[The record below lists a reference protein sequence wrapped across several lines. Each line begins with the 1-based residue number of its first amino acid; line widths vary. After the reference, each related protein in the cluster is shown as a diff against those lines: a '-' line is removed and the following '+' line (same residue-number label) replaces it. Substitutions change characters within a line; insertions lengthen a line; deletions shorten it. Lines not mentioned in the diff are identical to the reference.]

1 MRAGNQLPP
10 LPIGLKYTAEKLDIG
25 LREIAQCMGVS
36 LGSASNYVNSGTLP
50 TKCQRTTV
58 EAKLRTL
65 CDARGASVRQM
76 ARLFKAHLDLR
87 RVAIKPVAK
96 PVPAR
101 KMASTE
107 VPAIAYP
114 PTHYHSKK
122 EDDDML
128 LPKQTLTQEARAAFG
143 FFTNPF
149 DGEVTKADEMYQN
162 TEFRFCREAC
172 WQAATH
178 SRFVAIVGESGSGK
192 TTLLGDTEERI
203 ETERKPIILIKPSV
217 LGMEGS
223 DKTGKT
229 LKASGIMDAIIY
241 TLDPACTPRQTME
254 AKTRQLQRMLEDSA
268 KSGNN
273 HLLVIE
279 EAHALPVVTLKHLKR
294 LHELRMG
301 RKPMLG
307 ILLLGQTEL
316 RAKLNPARHD
326 VREVA
331 QRCEVVSLEPLD
343 ADLGAYLSLR
353 LQRSGKKLDEVMDR
367 DAVDAVRA
375 RLTHD
380 GKDLRGTSTGP
391 TSMVY
396 PLAVN
401 NFMTAALNMA
411 SELGSKRLTKEF
423 VMEV

>member
-1 MRAGNQLPP
+1 MRAPHQLPP
-10 LPIGLKYTAEKLDIG
+10 LPIGLKYTSEKLGIG
-25 LREIAQCMGVS
+25 LREIAQRMCVS
-36 LGSASNYVNSGTLP
+36 LGSASNYINSGTLP
-50 TKCQRTTV
+50 TKCNRTAV
-58 EAKLRTL
+58 EGRLREL

-76 ARLFKAHLDLR
+76 AQLFKPHLDLR
-87 RVAIKPVAK
+87 KVALKPVAK
-96 PVPAR
+96 PVPPR
-101 KMASTE
+101 KMAGAKA
-107 VPAIAYP
+107 PAIPHP

-128 LPKQTLTQEARAAFG
+128 LPKQTLTQEARTNFG
-143 FFTNPF
+143 LFINPF
-149 DGEVTKADEMYQN
+149 DGEVTKAEEMYQN

-301 RKPMLG
+301 RKPLLG

-353 LQRSGKKLDEVMDR
+353 LQRSGKKLDEVMDK